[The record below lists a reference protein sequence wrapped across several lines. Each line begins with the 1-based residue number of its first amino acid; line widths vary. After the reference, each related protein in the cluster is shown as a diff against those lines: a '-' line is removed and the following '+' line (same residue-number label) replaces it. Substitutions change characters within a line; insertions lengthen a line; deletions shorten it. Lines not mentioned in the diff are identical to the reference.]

1 MVAAT
6 KKLRAMIQADRQRT
20 ITTTATASTASTA
33 ATTADSGVTDQDTAE
48 KTMDI
53 DVTYVVDGSGSSATT
68 SATVDST
75 SSTNVTA
82 ADADSSGVVDHT
94 DSTTT
99 AAAGDTIVAT
109 ESKEAL
115 TEHTAE
121 LILEQNTT
129 AVVADT
135 EQHCS
140 EGGAQGDAMEMT
152 VDRNTEVC
160 NYFMYIQ

>member
-33 ATTADSGVTDQDTAE
+33 ATTADSVRAE
-48 KTMDI
+48 QEADKTMDT

-82 ADADSSGVVDHT
+82 ADGDSSGVVAHT

-99 AAAGDTIVAT
+99 AAAEG
-109 ESKEAL
+109 KEAP

-121 LILEQNTT
+121 PILEQSTI

-135 EQHCS
+135 QQHCS